1 MDSASK
7 ILINLMQI
15 SRKSPTGSFVYAEN
29 LLRHLF
35 KIDKENNYV
44 LLVKKNDCRFFKE
57 KFGKRANVKYR
68 VIDIRRDIYAN
79 PARAILKFVCKYTG
93 NKRGTEDVHRKEIE
107 NIIRKDNA
115 GVCFFPSGVIYPHG
129 LKNVK
134 IAVTIFDL
142 QQEFLPQNFSPA
154 YLRLRKN
161 DCDYVVSRA
170 DRIIA
175 ISAHTKK
182 TLIDKYGVS
191 ADAVAVIYPA
201 GQEVEAGAEENFLPA
216 LPERFVFYPAAF
228 WPHKNHK
235 ILIGAVNLIKN
246 KFTGLHLVFS
256 GIVKNKELEE
266 ELKNLA
272 GILGIADRVHF
283 LGRLSGHALDYLYKK
298 AEILAYP
305 SAFEGFG
312 IPPVEAFNYGVPVIA
327 ADNSSIREVVGEAGI
342 LVKTGDAAALAA
354 AIEAVLTDAQ
364 LREGLIQKGRAQA
377 AYFSWEKT
385 AKETLAVFKNLQT
398 QVQ

>member
-161 DCDYVVSRA
+161 
-170 DRIIA
+170 
-175 ISAHTKK
+175 
-182 TLIDKYGVS
+182 
-191 ADAVAVIYPA
+191 
-201 GQEVEAGAEENFLPA
+201 
-216 LPERFVFYPAAF
+216 
-228 WPHKNHK
+228 
-235 ILIGAVNLIKN
+235 
-246 KFTGLHLVFS
+246 
-256 GIVKNKELEE
+256 
-266 ELKNLA
+266 
-272 GILGIADRVHF
+272 
-283 LGRLSGHALDYLYKK
+283 
-298 AEILAYP
+298 
-305 SAFEGFG
+305 
-312 IPPVEAFNYGVPVIA
+312 
-327 ADNSSIREVVGEAGI
+327 
-342 LVKTGDAAALAA
+342 
-354 AIEAVLTDAQ
+354 
-364 LREGLIQKGRAQA
+364 
-377 AYFSWEKT
+377 
-385 AKETLAVFKNLQT
+385 
-398 QVQ
+398 